1 MLEETFVLFSF
12 ENFND
17 PAKALD
23 KVKDFEKAR
32 LIPLPPEIDA
42 DCGYALRIREDDLKK
57 ALDILIEGDF
67 DKIFSL
73 KKDSNKK
80 RIIEEYVFWQC
91 SYNNS

>member
-23 KVKDFEKAR
+23 KVKAFEKAR

-42 DCGYALRIREDDLKK
+42 GCGYALRIREDDLKK
-57 ALDILIEGDF
+57 ALDIFDEGDF
-67 DKIFSL
+67 DRIFSL

-91 SYNNS
+91 SYDYS